1 VLPIL
6 ITVVVVLGVLGA
18 VYLVGSQPKNE
29 KQRSASSASRT
40 PSRSPRAKK
49 ATAAS
54 AYAQPPAWLR
64 RLPLVL
70 VIAAVVCLVVAV
82 AQFRVEQQQ
91 GTPVVALVLDTSMSM
106 DAKDVS
112 PNRLVAA
119 QSAAQLFLQQLPSD
133 FEVVLVTFADQPD
146 VLAPATSE
154 HDTVSQA
161 LADVP
166 RGKGT
171 VIGDGLSTA
180 IDEIHIAQAG
190 ASGETPA
197 AIVLLSDGQDTGSEV
212 PPEKAAQA
220 AAAAGI
226 PVYTVVLGTDKGGD
240 KGANTELLR
249 LIATTTGGT
258 MSTAGTSQ
266 EVSNIYEALGSQ
278 LSSQLEVSSSAQLFL
293 FIAIALGIA
302 AALITIVLALRT
314 RQY

>member
-6 ITVVVVLGVLGA
+6 ITVVVVLAVLG
-18 VYLVGSQPKNE
+18 VIYLVGLQPRSE
-29 KQRSASSASRT
+29 KQRSTSSGTRS
-40 PSRSPRAKK
+40 PSPRAKK

-64 RLPLVL
+64 RLPLLL
-70 VIAAVVCLVVAV
+70 VIAAVICLVIAV

-119 QSAAQLFLQQLPSD
+119 ESAAQLFLQQLPSD
-133 FEVVLVTFADQPD
+133 FEVVLVTFADEPA
-146 VLAPATSE
+146 VLASATSD

-180 IDEIHIAQAG
+180 TDEIKTAQAG

-197 AIVLLSDGQDTGSEV
+197 AIVLLSDGQDTGSKV
-212 PPEKAAQA
+212 PPAQA
-220 AAAAGI
+220 AQVAAADGI
-226 PVYTVVLGTDKGGD
+226 PVYTVVLGTDTGTN
-240 KGANTELLR
+240 KGADTQLLQQ
-249 LIATTTGGT
+249 IATTTGGT
-258 MSTAGTSQ
+258 MSTAGTSE
-266 EVSNIYEALGSQ
+266 EVSNIYESLGSQ

>member
-6 ITVVVVLGVLGA
+6 ITIAVVLGVLG
-18 VYLVGSQPKNE
+18 VIYLVGLQPKNG
-29 KQRSASSASRT
+29 KQRPTSSSSRIRT
-40 PSRSPRAKK
+40 QSPRAKK
-49 ATAAS
+49 STAAS

-70 VIAAVVCLVVAV
+70 VIAAVVCLVIAV

-106 DAKDVS
+106 DAEDVS

-119 QSAAQLFLQQLPSD
+119 ESAAQLFLQQLPSD
-133 FEVVLVTFADQPD
+133 FEVVLVTFADEPA
-146 VLAPATSE
+146 VLASATSDHE
-154 HDTVSQA
+154 TVSQA

-180 IDEIHIAQAG
+180 IDQIQTTQAG

-197 AIVLLSDGQDTGSEV
+197 AIVLLSDGQDTGSNV
-212 PPEKAAQA
+212 PPEQAAQA
-220 AAAAGI
+220 AAGAEI
-226 PVYTVVLGTDKGGD
+226 PVYTVVLGSDTGTGR
-240 KGANTELLR
+240 GANTQLLQQ
-249 LIATTTGGT
+249 IATTTGGT
-258 MSTAGTSQ
+258 MSTAGTSE
-266 EVSNIYEALGSQ
+266 EVSSIYESLGSQ

-293 FIAIALGIA
+293 FIAIALAIA
-302 AALITIVLALRT
+302 AALITIVVALRT